1 MYILTCF
8 RGDDQ
13 FTESRQKGLILAP
26 GGEPQ
31 VSEALEALPPL
42 QVVFHHDLVTIVIL
56 AVHVQE
62 QGGVRASARVPTPGD
77 EVPDALPDP
86 CS

>member
-1 MYILTCF
+1 M
-8 RGDDQ
+8 
-13 FTESRQKGLILAP
+13 AP

-77 EVPDALPDP
+77 EVPDALPNP

>member
-1 MYILTCF
+1 M
-8 RGDDQ
+8 
-13 FTESRQKGLILAP
+13 AP

-62 QGGVRASARVPTPGD
+62 QGGVPASARVPTPGD